1 MKVVM
6 IGTGYVGL
14 VSGTCLS
21 EVGHHVS
28 CVDLN
33 QSKVDMLR
41 DGRSPIYE
49 PGLEAMIRRNMEHDR
64 LNFTTD
70 LTSCIDDCDMVFI
83 AVGTPEGE
91 DGSADLGH
99 VVAVA
104 KSLGEQLTKK
114 AIVVVKSTV
123 PVSTCDMVERTI
135 TEGLKNRGLNFGV
148 TVASNPEF
156 LKEGDAIVDFM
167 KPDRIV
173 VGLNDSAA
181 ERDFVELYKP
191 FVLDDPGRL
200 VFMDRRSS
208 ELTKYAAN
216 AMLATRISFMNE
228 LAIMCEKL
236 GANVDMVRHGMGKDP
251 RIGKKFLFPG
261 PGYGGSCFPKDVA
274 ALRKMAQRLDMSF
287 NVLDSV
293 AEANDKQKQWAS
305 QKVLDGMGDPAG
317 KTVAVW
323 GLAFKPGTDDV
334 RETPAAD
341 VIDALLKRGA
351 KVVAHDPK
359 AQENFSKDFGGHELL
374 SFADDAYQ
382 ALNGAHA
389 LVLVT
394 EWSEYRRPN
403 WDKVAELMDERSVFD
418 LRNQYDARDLM
429 KRDFYYE
436 SIGRPNPATID

>member
-41 DGRSPIYE
+41 DGMSPIYE
-49 PGLEAMIRRNMEHDR
+49 PGLEAMIRRNMEHER
-64 LNFTTD
+64 LTFTTE
-70 LTSCIDDCDMVFI
+70 LSSCIQGCDMVFI

-104 KSLGEQLTKK
+104 KSLGEQLNKK
-114 AIVVVKSTV
+114 TVVVVKSTV
-123 PVSTCDMVERTI
+123 PVGTCDMVERTI
-135 TEGLKNRGLNFGV
+135 TEGLKARGLDCGV
-148 TVASNPEF
+148 AVASNPEF
-156 LKEGDAIVDFM
+156 LKEGDAIIDFM

-173 VGLNDSAA
+173 VGLTATTVQ
-181 ERDFVELYKP
+181 RDFVELYKP
-191 FVLDDPGRL
+191 FILDDPGRL

-251 RIGKKFLFPG
+251 RIGTKFLFPG

-274 ALRKMAQRLDMSF
+274 ALRKMAQRLDMNF

-293 AEANDKQKQWAS
+293 AEANDNQKKWAS
-305 QKVLDGMGDPAG
+305 QKVINGLGDPAG

-334 RETPAAD
+334 RETPAAA
-341 VIDALLKRGA
+341 VISTLLGQGA
-351 KVVAHDPK
+351 NVVAHDPK
-359 AQENFSKDFGGHELL
+359 AQENFAQDFGSHDRLAY
-374 SFADDAYQ
+374 ADDAYQ
-382 ALNGAHA
+382 ALKGAHA

-403 WDKVAELMDERSVFD
+403 WDKVAELMDERIVFD
-418 LRNQYDARDLM
+418 LRNQYDARDLVS
-429 KRDFYYE
+429 REFSYE
-436 SIGRPNPATID
+436 SIGRPNSALVD